1 MAFAR
6 QYLKHVY
13 TIWTHPVN
21 KLPEVELELEFEI
34 ATLTYNIA
42 KMKQMGAPTAA
53 LQSRLQY
60 CQDQFHELKLADERK
75 YGNSKK

>member
-1 MAFAR
+1 
-6 QYLKHVY
+6 
-13 TIWTHPVN
+13 VN

-34 ATLTYNIA
+34 ATLSYNIA
-42 KMKQMGAPTAA
+42 NLNKMGMPTAA

-75 YGNSKK
+75 YANSKK

>member
-1 MAFAR
+1 
-6 QYLKHVY
+6 
-13 TIWTHPVN
+13 VN

-42 KMKQMGAPTAA
+42 KMKKMGMRTAA

-60 CQDQFHELKLADERK
+60 CLDQFHELKLVDERK
-75 YGNSKK
+75 YANSKK